1 MRDHQTQPARNLH
14 HRRTHGFVRWSVI
27 QYRPESAPR
36 GCREVVA
43 RAEHGYR
50 RGSHPDKR
58 LWEHEADRACGSQ
71 HRRAGAESP
80 RRNRYQDESREVSGV
95 PDELVTFVQVLG
107 EDEDLRAWFESFIEV
122 SEAERATSFL
132 ELAARMQAAGER
144 AELVTATT
152 LL

>member
-1 MRDHQTQPARNLH
+1 M
-14 HRRTHGFVRWSVI
+14 
-27 QYRPESAPR
+27 
-36 GCREVVA
+36 
-43 RAEHGYR
+43 
-50 RGSHPDKR
+50 
-58 LWEHEADRACGSQ
+58 
-71 HRRAGAESP
+71 
-80 RRNRYQDESREVSGV
+80 SGV

-152 LL
+152 LLATPEIFRATHAALEGR